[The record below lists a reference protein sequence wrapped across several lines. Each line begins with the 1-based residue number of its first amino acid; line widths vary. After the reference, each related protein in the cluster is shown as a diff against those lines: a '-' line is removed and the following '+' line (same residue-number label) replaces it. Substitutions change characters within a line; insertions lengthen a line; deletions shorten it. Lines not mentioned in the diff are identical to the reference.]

1 MVGVKKKKKQRE
13 VKGTGVVR
21 HDLVLLREAEKRSL
35 KVRGGDRSHKL
46 AKKSDAPR
54 RAEEKD

>member
-1 MVGVKKKKKQRE
+1 MKEKKKQRE
-13 VKGTGVVR
+13 VKGTGVIR
-21 HDLVLLREAEKRSL
+21 HDLVLLREAEKHSL
-35 KVRGGDRSHKL
+35 KVRGVDRSHKL

>member
-1 MVGVKKKKKQRE
+1 MI
-13 VKGTGVVR
+13 R
-21 HDLVLLREAEKRSL
+21 HHLVLLREAEKHSL
-35 KVRGGDRSHKL
+35 KVRGVDRSHKL